1 MRKTLIIS
9 YLVLLH
15 LLIGIFV
22 YRSFFTDNQFSA
34 TDALKMEK
42 PYSYYKESRTV
53 LERLD
58 KNIPDGS
65 VIFIGDSLTESLAV
79 SAVTNQAFD
88 LGIAGDFIEG
98 VTQRLP
104 DYHSLAK
111 ARTIVLLIGTN
122 NAAFQINDQR
132 LEEDLRELANRLPT
146 TSQLLW
152 YAVPPVDHQID
163 KNRPAERIQQ
173 INLKIKELC
182 ASRSNCRFID
192 LTESL
197 ADESGNLKPDYHVGN
212 GFHFN
217 ERGYEIW
224 IQNLKTQL
232 PAR

>member
-1 MRKTLIIS
+1 MRKLLIT

-22 YRSFFTDNQFSA
+22 YRSVFTKNQVLAGDSP
-34 TDALKMEK
+34 KVEN

-53 LERLD
+53 LDRMD

-65 VIFIGDSLTESLAV
+65 IIFIGDSLTESLAV
-79 SAVTNQAFD
+79 STVTNEAFD
-88 LGIAGDFIEG
+88 FGIAGDFIEG
-98 VTQRLP
+98 VAQRLP
-104 DYHSLAK
+104 DYHSLEK
-111 ARTIVLLIGTN
+111 ARAVVLLIGTN
-122 NAAFQINDQR
+122 DAAFEIDNQK
-132 LEEDLRELANRLPT
+132 LEKNLREISNRIP
-146 TSQLLW
+146 SVPQLLW

-163 KNRPAERIQQ
+163 KTRPPERIQQ
-173 INLKIKELC
+173 INLKIKEIC

-192 LTESL
+192 LTELL
-197 ADESGNLKPDYHVGN
+197 ADKSGNLKQDYHIGD
-212 GFHFN
+212 GYHFN